1 MKNIMAIKRS
11 ATKSITSF
19 YFILF
24 AVIMEACDT
33 GQGMMHG
40 SNSTGTDNWNWV
52 QILISLGLGILLGFV
67 LCLAISRN
75 RW

>member
-1 MKNIMAIKRS
+1 MKKIMTIRRI
-11 ATKSITSF
+11 ATKIITSL
-19 YFILF
+19 YFI
-24 AVIMEACDT
+24 AIVVIMEACDT

-40 SNSTGTDNWNWV
+40 SNSIGTDNWNWL

-67 LCLAISRN
+67 LCLAISRK